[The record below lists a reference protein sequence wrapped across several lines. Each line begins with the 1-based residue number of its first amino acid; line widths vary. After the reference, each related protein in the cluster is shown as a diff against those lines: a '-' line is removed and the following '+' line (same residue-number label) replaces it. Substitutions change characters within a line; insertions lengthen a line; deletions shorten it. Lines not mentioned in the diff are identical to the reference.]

1 MSENL
6 SYRMLQIGG
15 APAGILGI
23 DELFEELFEDDCA
36 PGDQDL
42 GVRLIQG
49 VKANNYIPK
58 PALNDYKIVLLE
70 EYHRFYTTKT
80 MGTEVVSR
88 DYGQWEGHPRE
99 NIPWFPTVSP
109 ELCNGCGKCLEI
121 CPKDVF
127 VMDDAGKAVVDEP
140 FLCIVGCCI
149 CKSACDPEAILMPA
163 REMLDSYRH
172 GQRKST

>member
-1 MSENL
+1 MADKL

-23 DELFEELFEDDCA
+23 EELFQELIKDNCK
-36 PGDQDL
+36 PGDEDL
-42 GVRLIQG
+42 AKRLIKGVR
-49 VKANNYIPK
+49 ANNYIPK
-58 PALNDYKIVLLE
+58 PALDDYQAVLVD
-70 EYHRFYTTKT
+70 EYNRFYSVKT
-80 MGTEVVSR
+80 GGLGAASR
-88 DYGQWEGHPRE
+88 DYGQWEGYPRE

-121 CPKDVF
+121 CPKNVF
-127 VMDDAGKAVVDEP
+127 KMDATGKVVVNEP

-149 CKSACDPEAILMPA
+149 CKSACDPEAILMPSMD
-163 REMLDSYRH
+163 MLDSYRH

>member
-1 MSENL
+1 MAEKL

-15 APAGILGI
+15 VPAGILGI
-23 DELFEELFEDDCA
+23 DELFQKLFEENIKPEDE
-36 PGDQDL
+36 DL
-42 GVRLIQG
+42 ADRLIKGVREH
-49 VKANNYIPK
+49 NYIPK
-58 PALNDYKIVLLE
+58 PALKDYQVVLMD
-70 EYHRFYTTKT
+70 EYNQFYGVKKG
-80 MGTEVVSR
+80 GTGVLSR

-109 ELCNGCGKCLEI
+109 ELCNGCEKCLEI

-127 VMDDAGKAVVDEP
+127 VMGDTGKALVNEP

-149 CKSACDPEAILMPA
+149 CKSACDPEAILMPT